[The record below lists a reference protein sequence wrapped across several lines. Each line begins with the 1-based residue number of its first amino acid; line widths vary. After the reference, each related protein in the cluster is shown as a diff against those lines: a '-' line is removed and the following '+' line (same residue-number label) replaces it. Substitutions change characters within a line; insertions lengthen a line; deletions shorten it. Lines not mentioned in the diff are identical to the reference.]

1 MREEYFKRGY
11 QEVISPNMYN
21 SKLWET
27 SGHWQNYKDDMFIL
41 DVEKEKFA
49 LKPMNCPGHCLIF
62 DSRDRSYKELPIRM
76 AEFGIIHRNEASGA
90 LTGLTRV
97 RRFVQDDTHVFCM
110 PSQLE
115 EEISALFDFM
125 QHIYG
130 LFGFEFHLELSTR
143 PDNYLGEIETWN
155 VAEDQLTQALN
166 RHYTGKWEL
175 NPGDGAF
182 YGPKIDITIRD
193 ALRRSFQCATIQLD
207 FQLPERFNLRYRS
220 SDESVMPRPVIIH
233 RAILGS
239 LERFIAII
247 TEHFAGK
254 WPFWVSPR
262 QVLVIPV
269 AAPYKDYAQEIT
281 DRLSSFGLFADVD
294 NGENTL
300 PKKIRNGEIAQYNFI
315 LVVGQEEL
323 DARSVNIRNRDDVGT
338 KSKGEMIALDTV
350 VQQLVAL
357 KKSRSLENK
366 LV

>member
-1 MREEYFKRGY
+1 
-11 QEVISPNMYN
+11 
-21 SKLWET
+21 
-27 SGHWQNYKDDMFIL
+27 
-41 DVEKEKFA
+41 
-49 LKPMNCPGHCLIF
+49 
-62 DSRDRSYKELPIRM
+62 
-76 AEFGIIHRNEASGA
+76 
-90 LTGLTRV
+90 LTRV

-110 PSQLE
+110 ASQLE
-115 EEISALFDFM
+115 EELSALFDFM

-143 PDNYLGEIETWN
+143 PDNYLGNIETWN
-155 VAEDQLTQALN
+155 QAEEQLKQALEK
-166 RHYTGKWEL
+166 HYPGKWEL

-220 SDESVMPRPVIIH
+220 ADEAAMVRPVIIH

-254 WPFWVSPR
+254 WPFWISPR
-262 QVLVIPV
+262 QVVVIPV
-269 AAPYKDYAQEIT
+269 AAPYKDYAAEIT
-281 DRLSSFGLFADVD
+281 DRLNALGLFADVD
-294 NGENTL
+294 NGDNTL

-323 DARSVNIRNRDDVGT
+323 DARSVNVRNRDDIGT
-338 KSKGEMIALDTV
+338 KSKGEMVPLDKV
-350 VQQLVAL
+350 VDQLVAL
-357 KKSRSLENK
+357 KSSRSLANK
-366 LV
+366 LL